1 MNMTSQ
7 EDFNFEQVEKAAE
20 QEAAEDELKSL
31 PRVTKEDILFV
42 LETMYKEAPYDK
54 TSLKQLFFGM
64 CSAFTKTGIPHN
76 VNSKTSGAGKNY
88 LLDLCAKYF
97 PDKHVEQLV
106 GASDK
111 AFLHRRGEL
120 VIKDEETGELKALE
134 PIVDLLEQ
142 EIGTLGDLI
151 DEEKARSPSNKSTIK
166 KFAEEI
172 KEKQNQIKSLLKRQQ
187 KLIDLNNL
195 IIIIAD
201 TPQEGFFANLM
212 SLMSQDS
219 RRDQEYLFTDKT
231 FSGRAEST
239 ANILRGMPVIFS
251 AQVIDDTDN
260 KRFAEKN
267 RRSVLV
273 TPNTSEEKIAAA
285 LDLMGKQGLLPEEYD
300 EQVVSRKDQE
310 RAKEIATAI
319 VEKIKNHSKH
329 LEPRQYGTKLS
340 FHSAIAH
347 CIPRSGVWS
356 MTVMKRIQHYLAI
369 VTKVN
374 MDDRP
379 RIINTETGA
388 FYPISTFEDL
398 RETWE
403 LMERGGSNVRAYLAE
418 CYNKV
423 ILPVFRELDGELK
436 ERKSEDGRI
445 IEKETHV
452 GLTTEEI
459 GQAIHV
465 ILRIPTPG
473 IRELRETYL
482 YPLAN
487 HGLINYTK
495 SILNRNENIWAPV
508 DEKTNAFSL
517 FKSNDLRLTVID
529 ANVYPT
535 PNVIE
540 KEYSIIIKQEERGG
554 TQNKKNIF
562 RLLDSDGTEIT
573 VAAMIEKYF
582 QNPESCFTKG
592 FDVE

>member
-1 MNMTSQ
+1 MTS
-7 EDFNFEQVEKAAE
+7 EDFSFEELKKAAE
-20 QEAAEDELKSL
+20 QEAVEDELKSL

-64 CSAFTKTGIPHN
+64 CSTFTKTGIPHN

-120 VIKDEETGELKALE
+120 VVKDEETGELKALE

-151 DEEKARSPSNKSTIK
+151 DEEKARKPSNKSAIK
-166 KFAEEI
+166 KYAEEI

-231 FSGRAEST
+231 PAGRAEST
-239 ANILRGMPVIFS
+239 ANIIRGMPVIFS

-285 LDLMGKQGLLPEEYD
+285 LELMGKQGLLPEEYD

-310 RAKEIATAI
+310 RAKEIVAAI

-340 FHSAIAH
+340 FHLAIANS
-347 CIPRSGVWS
+347 IPRTGVWS

-369 VTKVN
+369 ITKVN

-379 RIINTETGA
+379 RIVNTETGA
-388 FYPISTFEDL
+388 YYPISTFEDL
-398 RETWE
+398 KETWE

-423 ILPVFRELDGELK
+423 ILPVFKELDGELK
-436 ERKSEDGRI
+436 ERKDEDGRT

-459 GQAIHV
+459 GQAIHE
-465 ILRIPTPG
+465 ILKIPVPG

-487 HGLINYTK
+487 HGLINYAK
-495 SILNRNENIWAPV
+495 SALNRNENIWFPV

-517 FKSNDLRLTVID
+517 FKSNDLRLTVTNP
-529 ANVYPT
+529 AVYPS

-540 KEYSIIIKQEERGG
+540 KEYSSIVKQEERGG
-554 TQNKKNIF
+554 
-562 RLLDSDGTEIT
+562 
-573 VAAMIEKYF
+573 Y
-582 QNPESCFTKG
+582 TK
-592 FDVE
+592 